1 MYSNQS
7 ELFHSINQFTRHFS
21 KLLNESLV
29 PLGLYAAQ
37 WSIIYR
43 LKTGGPSTQKELSS
57 YLGVEAP
64 TMTRTLARLEKAGW
78 IKRTS
83 GQDKREK
90 KISLTDA
97 AINEY
102 DTWLQSVR
110 KSESQVL
117 KNITEEEIST
127 MIRLM
132 AKMRE
137 NMVPGTYTS

>member
-37 WSIIYR
+37 WAIIYR

>member
-1 MYSNQS
+1 MQPNQS

-29 PLGLYAAQ
+29 PLGLYTAQ
-37 WSIIYR
+37 WTIIYR

-64 TMTRTLARLEKAGW
+64 TMTRTLARLEKSGW
-78 IKRTS
+78 ITRTA
-83 GQDKREK
+83 GKDKREK
-90 KISLTDA
+90 LIELTEA
-97 AINEY
+97 AIREY
-102 DTWLQSVR
+102 DNWLAAVR
-110 KSESQVL
+110 SSESSVL
-117 KNITEEEIST
+117 RYITEEEIST

-137 NMVPGTYTS
+137 NMVPGT

>member
-117 KNITEEEIST
+117 NNITEEEIST

>member
-1 MYSNQS
+1 MYLNQS

-21 KLLNESLV
+21 KVLNESLV

-64 TMTRTLARLEKAGW
+64 TMTRTLARLEKSGW
-78 IKRTS
+78 ITRTA

-90 KISLTDA
+90 KISLTDK
-97 AINEY
+97 AIKEY
-102 DTWLQSVR
+102 DNWLHAVR
-110 KSESQVL
+110 SSESHVL
-117 KNITEEEIST
+117 KNITQEDIDT
-127 MIRLM
+127 MIQFM
-132 AKMRE
+132 SKMRE
-137 NMVPGTYTS
+137 NMVPGT